1 MKKIIYFFTVCL
13 LLSCSPER
21 ALIGNY
27 YCSCY
32 NDFFPRNVI
41 KINKDKFEL
50 YSANIGGEKY
60 IGNTKLKGD
69 ILYLYR
75 TSDLINNFRDT
86 LPNIDTSKFVIK
98 GKKLIP
104 FKDENCFYKKTTNK
118 DKLFQLPYILI
129 DTIR

>member
-1 MKKIIYFFTVCL
+1 MRNIIFFFLVSFF
-13 LLSCSPER
+13 LSCSPKKR
-21 ALIGNY
+21 IIGNY

-50 YSANIGGEKY
+50 YSANISGEKY

-69 ILYLYR
+69 VLYLYR
-75 TSDLINNFRDT
+75 TSDLVNNYKDT

-118 DKLFQLPYILI
+118 NKLFQLPYLVL